1 VTLRI
6 EVAATD
12 GDARTGTV
20 TTARGSFRTPC
31 FMPVGTRGAVRT
43 LSSADLEDLG
53 AEVVLANTYH
63 LMLRPGADVISRL
76 GDLHGF
82 MAWPGH
88 VLTDSGGYQ
97 VFSLS
102 PSVDDD
108 GVTFRSTYDGTTH
121 RLTPEAAVAVQEELG
136 ADIQMVLDVCPP
148 LPSPSEVLRTAV
160 DRTAAWAARARKAHR
175 REGQALF
182 GIVQGGV
189 DSDLRAESARR
200 TVDIGFDGYGIGGLS
215 VGESRGE
222 MLAGLDA
229 CVGELPVDRP
239 RYLMGVGDPVG
250 LAEAVARGIDMFDCV
265 LPTRFARHGTVL
277 TAAGRLSLRN
287 AARREDDGPL
297 DPTCPCPVCARWSR
311 AYLRHLQMMGE
322 PGSARLVTIHNVSWL
337 LGLVERLRSAV
348 ASGTLATVRAELDEV
363 WCRDEKGPR

>member
-6 EVAATD
+6 DIAATD
-12 GDARTGTV
+12 GDARTGTI

-43 LSSADLEDLG
+43 LSSTDLESLG

-63 LMLRPGADVISRL
+63 LMLRPGTDVVARL
-76 GDLHGF
+76 GGLHGF
-82 MAWPGH
+82 MAWGGH

-102 PSVDDD
+102 PQVDDD

-121 RLTPEAAVAVQEELG
+121 RLTPEDAVAVQEALG

-148 LPSPSEVLRTAV
+148 LPSPADVLRTAV
-160 DRTAAWAARARKAHR
+160 ERTAAWAARARKAHR

-189 DSDLRAESARR
+189 DRALRTESARR

-222 MLAGLDA
+222 MLDALDA
-229 CVGELPVDRP
+229 CIDQLPADRP

-250 LAEAVARGIDMFDCV
+250 LAEAVARGIDLFDCV
-265 LPTRFARHGTVL
+265 LPTRLARHGTVL

-287 AARREDDGPL
+287 AAYRDDDGPL
-297 DPTCPCPVCARWSR
+297 DPACPCPVCARWSR
-311 AYLRHLQMMGE
+311 AYLRHLQMTGE
-322 PGSARLVTIHNVSWL
+322 QGSARLVTIHNVSWL
-337 LGLVERLRSAV
+337 LALVDRLRSAV
-348 ASGTLATVRAELDEV
+348 TSGTLATVRAELDDV